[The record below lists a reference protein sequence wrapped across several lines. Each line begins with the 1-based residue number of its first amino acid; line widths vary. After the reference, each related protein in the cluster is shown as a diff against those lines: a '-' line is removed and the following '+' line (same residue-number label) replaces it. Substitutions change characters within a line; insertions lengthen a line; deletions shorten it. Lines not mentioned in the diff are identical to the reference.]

1 MSAKAV
7 VHDDYVTKADLDV
20 FGQDLHGKIVHD
32 IANVLDAFMERVDER
47 FDRLEARVDKLEE
60 NFERLNNTLDA
71 FLKRLDDRGQIIT
84 LAMRRLRGW
93 NAGLKKSPSKPA
105 SSLSIDS
112 FLD

>member
-20 FGQDLHGKIVHD
+20 FGHDLHGKIVHD
-32 IANVLDAFMERVDER
+32 IASVLDAFMERVDER

-71 FLKRLDDRGQIIT
+71 FLKRLDDIETDNHARDAQIARMERWIEQI
-84 LAMRRLRGW
+84 A
-93 NAGLKKSPSKPA
+93 KKTGVQ
-105 SSLSIDS
+105 LEY
-112 FLD
+112 